1 MLVGIA
7 VVAACLLVGYAVR
20 KRLFWR
26 SAMVVVASAALM
38 VPLTAL
44 SAPVAS
50 ASIGRPV
57 VLAAHAS
64 PPSLPNVGGAVS
76 VVGRVR
82 DATTCRLA
90 VLGDHGVK
98 VALPK
103 SVNCADGSYR
113 AQVGLGPDLGQP
125 PVVVKLGLFAG
136 SARGVFYVVVAGNPA
151 HPAVLS
157 ARAYPRW

>member
-1 MLVGIA
+1 MLAGVA
-7 VVAACLLVGYAVR
+7 VIAACLLVGYAVR

-26 SAMVVVASAALM
+26 TTVTVMASATLM

-50 ASIGRPV
+50 ASTGRPV

-64 PPSLPNVGGAVS
+64 PPSLPNAGGAVS